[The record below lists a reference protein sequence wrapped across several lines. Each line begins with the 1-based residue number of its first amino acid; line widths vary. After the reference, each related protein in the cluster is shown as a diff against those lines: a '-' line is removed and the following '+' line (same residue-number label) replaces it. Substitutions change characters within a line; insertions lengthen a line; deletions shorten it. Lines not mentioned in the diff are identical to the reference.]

1 MAQPDFTV
9 EFLDPS
15 DLSPHGLNFRR
26 HSAPQRTALDASL
39 KEHGWLSAPI
49 VNRRT
54 GMRIIDGHAR
64 VELALSEGQA
74 TVPCRVID
82 VPEEQEKRILRAF
95 DQIGA
100 MADEDTEALDRL
112 IAEINDADL
121 ERLLGELEEEGGG
134 SGLVEGA
141 DEDAIPED
149 AQTRCQVGDVWE
161 LGWHRI
167 GCLDSRDEEQ
177 VRRLVADDK
186 PGMVF
191 ADPPYGVDIVQVSAG
206 TRDPDKY
213 GYAFGGVKNGKRGT
227 VGAAKP
233 FGSGA
238 VRGSVGASNLIDV
251 GKYAPIIGD
260 ETTDTAVTACTLC
273 ASLWPDA
280 VQVWWGGNYYANA
293 LPPSSCW
300 LVWDK
305 ENTGN
310 FADAELAWTNQKT
323 AVRIFRHMWNGLM
336 KDSERGEKRV
346 HPTQKPVAL
355 AEWVFTSYGKEGDTI
370 FDPFLGSGMSLIAAE
385 KIGRRLIGAELSP
398 EYMDIAVERWQRAT
412 GREGK
417 LLARSA

>member
-26 HSAPQRTALDASL
+26 HPAPQRTALDASL

-100 MADEDTEALDRL
+100 MAEEDTEALDRL

-121 ERLLGELEEEGGG
+121 ERLLGDLEEEGGG
-134 SGLVEGA
+134 SGLQEGT

-167 GCLDSRDEEQ
+167 GCLDSRDEDQ

-191 ADPPYGVDIVQVSAG
+191 ADPPYGIEIVTVAEGLGSI
-206 TRDPDKY
+206 
-213 GYAFGGVKNGKRGT
+213 GG
-227 VGAAKP
+227 AKP
-233 FGSGA
+233 FGK
-238 VRGSVGASNLIDV
+238 VGFGEKGRNKIIDA
-251 GKYAPIIGD
+251 GTYAPVIGD
-260 ETTDTAVTACTLC
+260 DSTATAVSACTLC
-273 ASLWPDA
+273 GSLWPSA

-293 LPPSSCW
+293 LPASSCW

-398 EYMDIAVERWQRAT
+398 EYLDVCIERWQRCT
-412 GREGK
+412 GREAK
-417 LLARSA
+417 LLTRSA